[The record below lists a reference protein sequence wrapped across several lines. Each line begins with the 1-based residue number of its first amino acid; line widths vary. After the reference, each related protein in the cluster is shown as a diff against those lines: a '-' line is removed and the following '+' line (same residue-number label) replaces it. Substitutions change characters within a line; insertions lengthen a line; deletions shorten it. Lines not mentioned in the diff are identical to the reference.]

1 MKHRNV
7 ATYRLH
13 HGRSKK
19 AILEIIADDA
29 PGLFRIVWPDIG
41 LSDRANLTRCKV
53 AALEW
58 AQHQKMAR
66 GRNLS
71 VAQRLKSL
79 SNFLWSGPYSD
90 LKQPGVP
97 AAHPESISR
106 AAA

>member
-1 MKHRNV
+1 MKHRTI

-41 LSDRANLTRCKV
+41 LSDRANLTLCKA

-58 AQHQKMAR
+58 AQHQKKMAR

-71 VAQRLKSL
+71 VAQRLNSL
-79 SNFLWSGPYSD
+79 KNFSWSGPYRG
-90 LKQPGVP
+90 LNQPGVP
-97 AAHPESISR
+97 AANPESILPHD
-106 AAA
+106 